1 MGKIRERTGGGGRAR
16 EGGSPDGPWRVVGA
30 ALIGTAV
37 VAAGLLVWKHFS
49 GQSLPGCG
57 PQSACGE
64 LEKTV
69 FGRVPGT
76 AWPISFVGF
85 GWFAALLFA
94 WLRSPSPSALL
105 WPSRIS
111 AVASLFYLVV
121 MASLGKLCWY
131 CLIAHLA
138 NLAFALYVHRASR
151 GRAAQFSGM
160 QFPWMQLA
168 IPFVAVTAV
177 LAPLEWRRLEANR
190 ERAELSAAETAR
202 RVEEQARAGTDAAET
217 SEHDHAAHGEPGF
230 SGSTTPVDTSSTN
243 GTNATDTIS
252 PSAST
257 ATSTTSTEAAEA
269 ATETP
274 TPTAS
279 SGFTG
284 RYRKGPERSPYR
296 LVVFSDFQCR
306 DCQRVAREIAEVRA
320 VRSDISLSA
329 KHFPMCKDCNPHMGG
344 QNIHANACWA
354 ARAVEAAGILK
365 GNDGYWAMYDW
376 LYARGGTF
384 VDAELVEGVRT
395 LGYDPEEFQR
405 VMMGPET
412 LRLVQQDIEEAVDQG
427 IHYTPLVF
435 LNGVELRGWESP
447 GTVKQTLL
455 ALDASVPAKT
465 AAADKPVGAASKYV
479 DDWRVQRPRPVAV
492 DQKPHWFG
500 PGATAKA
507 RVVVFGDYQSAHAA
521 RLDSLLQVV
530 MKSRPQVSYSLRH
543 FPGDPSCNP
552 KLTQTFSPQGCLA
565 ARAAEAAGVV
575 GGEEGYAKM
584 HAWLFDNQDRL
595 SQPGILAGA
604 GEIGLDREA
613 FTRALADPA
622 VDAAIK
628 EDVDAATRAG
638 VTQLPQVYVNGKW
651 LPRWFKKGE
660 RIMET
665 ILDEAAR

>member
-1 MGKIRERTGGGGRAR
+1 
-16 EGGSPDGPWRVVGA
+16 VGA
-30 ALIGTAV
+30 ALIGTAAA
-37 VAAGLLVWKHFS
+37 AAGLLVWKHFS

-64 LEKTV
+64 LERTV

-76 AWPISFVGF
+76 MWPISFVGF

-94 WLRSPSPSALL
+94 WLRTSSPSSLL

-131 CLIAHLA
+131 CLIVHLA
-138 NLAFALYVHRASR
+138 NLAFALYVQRTSR
-151 GRAAQFSGM
+151 GREVQFS
-160 QFPWMQLA
+160 WMQLA
-168 IPFVAVTAV
+168 IPFLVVTAV

-190 ERAELSAAETAR
+190 DRAEVSAAETAR
-202 RVEEQARAGTDAAET
+202 MVEEQARATTEEAET
-217 SEHDHAAHGEPGF
+217 PKFADTPADPGAPA
-230 SGSTTPVDTSSTN
+230 SAIPVDPSSTS
-243 GTNATDTIS
+243 ATEDPAT
-252 PSAST
+252 SAST
-257 ATSTTSTEAAEA
+257 ATSTTSAPTSTEAS
-269 ATETP
+269 TP
-274 TPTAS
+274 TTS
-279 SGFTG
+279 GGFTG
-284 RYRKGPERSPYR
+284 RYRKGPDRSPYR

-320 VRSDISLSA
+320 VRSDISVSA

-354 ARAVEAAGILK
+354 ARAAEAAGILK
-365 GNDGYWAMYDW
+365 GNDGFWEMYDW

-384 VDAELVEGVRT
+384 VDAELVDGVRT
-395 LGYDPEEFQR
+395 LGYDPAEFQR

-465 AAADKPVGAASKYV
+465 AVADAPVGAASKYV

-492 DQKPHWFG
+492 DQRPHWFG

-530 MKSRPQVSYSLRH
+530 MKTRPQVSYSLRH

-552 KLTQTFSPQGCLA
+552 KLTQTFSPQACLA

-584 HAWLFDNQDRL
+584 HAWLFDHQDRL

-613 FTRALADPA
+613 FTRALSDPA